1 MNSLVILVSRSVIIG
16 NSGYKKIASAEA
28 TYSRVH
34 NTRVMFANCCLSWS
48 YLQRAGSVLTIDR
61 RCCEQK
67 CPRIFYVYIITIDY
81 FYYFRGHDF
90 RLVILLSNTAS
101 GWWIDKPVARSLWAC
116 RPYCDRSGRPY
127 RAVSLPS
134 RAAAGK
140 GGRTPPSDPRPS
152 QAPATFIYCYTY
164 LLTLGFRPLF
174 KFGFVFRVE

>member
-1 MNSLVILVSRSVIIG
+1 MVIKKSRPLRRRI
-16 NSGYKKIASAEA
+16 
-28 TYSRVH
+28 RVFI
-34 NTRVMFANCCLSWS
+34 TRGSCLLTVALADHICRGRGVCSPLTDDVANKN
-48 YLQRAGSVLTIDR
+48 A
-61 RCCEQK
+61 
-67 CPRIFYVYIITIDY
+67 
-81 FYYFRGHDF
+81 RGHDF